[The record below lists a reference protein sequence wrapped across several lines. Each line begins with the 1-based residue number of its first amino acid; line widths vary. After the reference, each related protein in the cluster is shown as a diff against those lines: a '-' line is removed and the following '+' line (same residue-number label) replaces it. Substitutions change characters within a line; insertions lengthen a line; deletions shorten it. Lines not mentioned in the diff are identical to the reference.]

1 MAVYKRDMV
10 DINLETGNIHRSFLK
25 HSIGFKD
32 AAADHFG
39 IRVYRNGEPVD
50 LTGVSV
56 QGIFMPP
63 QGDPIA
69 ITSGNIVSE
78 NEAEVVLPQACYNY
92 DGQFTLAIKLV
103 DSTNSV
109 TGTIRIV
116 DGMVD
121 NTHASGTV
129 APTDAVP
136 TYQEILSTYDDML
149 AATTAANTAATNCA
163 SIVAAAYSTSATYAV
178 GDYCTKDGKLYRC
191 TTAITTAE
199 SWTAGHWTETKVGP
213 EVSDLKSALNVT
225 DDAIEDIGIF
235 VQSENIYSGVFT
247 DGKQLNA
254 NGGLVDVT
262 SYGTT
267 DYIPVIG
274 GKTVYLGYVNSEQ
287 YQSLG
292 AGVAARYATYDKYF
306 EPITVNTNAWVSSIP
321 IDDNAAYLRFTAST
335 QRLSGRYE
343 VAYDALPA
351 TFSAYVK
358 EYWKP
363 KNEAQV
369 VQNTS
374 DIIANKTDA
383 DNKFEAI
390 DEKMATEAGYDVAV
404 GDMFETATTND
415 VDTGYIKSVRC
426 DKHQRRDY
434 LNRNVVAVNH
444 DDLQP
449 SDYLATRKIYN
460 KFGFKAN
467 FNFILLPF
475 TSKAQQESMI
485 ENVKALVADG
495 HDLGL
500 HAIMGASFWW
510 MNKMFD
516 MHPNFAVSFMP
527 TLDEIKTVVAD
538 GKNVFGYT
546 VGATTKF
553 DKVGYANPPSSVTSV
568 NVVDA
573 TNTDYIYLC
582 ANYCLYTMYTGTI
595 TGLDL
600 DGNTQNWTGL
610 KWLEY
615 WYNELIDNTL
625 GYSNN
630 TTAHAQNYYAD
641 YAVPSGTTQSAAAYD
656 AYYPDTTHLLNGKM
670 VRFDDT
676 TNPHYSDSDYQKVGY
691 FTKGLFKGAF
701 SCCNYEVV
709 DRCIDIAK
717 AFCKHYFGID
727 KFTNFG
733 RHGVRYCAATWKDS
747 NYVPYDNR
755 GKTVLAGEVGK
766 FYHSRSGKF
775 MTEHDILL
783 DKGIM
788 MTNHYHPLEPIFES
802 EIGLY
807 YGQHGIRYPFFNH
820 IYKDSGDIDYLAFF
834 GTSSAGVSET
844 MDYSTFISYMGGR
857 DNWLKFAY
865 ENAKQTFTKPD
876 GTGSMYMFDRLKN
889 VINHIRAT
897 RGTGKI
903 PVLSLDTIKLNAATM
918 AAVELLCQYCYANG
932 IEIVPMEKARVL
944 AESFDREP
952 LDNYFP
958 NPGFNQSVLRFFG
971 GESTSADAYMPDGW
985 FASYQ
990 VGSVSYAV
998 GTDTVNGNT
1007 ERTFTVS
1014 TANNTSSLYLQSRA
1028 YGLPAGTYSFS
1039 IWAKQTSSTTSKGKF
1054 NIYKKKNSDYLERY
1068 YGDGSPKFSADA
1080 DFSLTT
1086 EWAEYTATIVIP
1098 EQYQNMPDSSV
1109 ASQYSKGYEDNV
1121 SNITFEI
1128 QIGTVTGGNSVSIAL
1143 PKLERS

>member
-1 MAVYKRDMV
+1 MSKTT
-10 DINLETGNIHRSFLK
+10 NLDLELTGTSSEDTSQSFLTWRQK
-25 HSIGFKD
+25 INGESSDSNMNKID
-32 AAADHFG
+32 AA
-39 IRVYRNGEPVD
+39 VGE
-50 LTGVSV
+50 
-56 QGIFMPP
+56 
-63 QGDPIA
+63 
-69 ITSGNIVSE
+69 
-78 NEAEVVLPQACYNY
+78 
-92 DGQFTLAIKLV
+92 
-103 DSTNSV
+103 
-109 TGTIRIV
+109 
-116 DGMVD
+116 
-121 NTHASGTV
+121 
-129 APTDAVP
+129 
-136 TYQEILSTYDDML
+136 
-149 AATTAANTAATNCA
+149 
-163 SIVAAAYSTSATYAV
+163 
-178 GDYCTKDGKLYRC
+178 
-191 TTAITTAE
+191 
-199 SWTAGHWTETKVGP
+199 
-213 EVSDLKSALNVT
+213 LKSAFEFTTNRE
-225 DDAIEDIGIF
+225 DDAIEDLGIYI
-235 VQSENIYSGVFT
+235 QAENIFSGAY
-247 DGKQLNA
+247 DNNKALDA
-254 NGGLVDVT
+254 NGNLIDF
-262 SYGTT
+262 SDYGTT
-267 DYIPVIG
+267 KFIPVVG
-274 GKTVYLGYVNSEQ
+274 GKTVYLGYENSAQ
-287 YQSLG
+287 YHSTQ
-292 AGVAARYATYDKYF
+292 AGIAARYAVYDKF
-306 EPITVNTNAWVSSIP
+306 LNCLDANTNAWVSSIA
-321 IDDNAAYLRFTAST
+321 IRSDAAYLRFTAST
-335 QRLSGRYE
+335 TRLSGNYI

-351 TFSAYVK
+351 LYSEYSAP
-358 EYWKP
+358 YWKP

-374 DIIANKTDA
+374 DITANKTDA

-516 MHPNFAVSFMP
+516 AHPNFTTSFMP
-527 TLDEIKTVVAD
+527 TLDELKTVD
-538 GKNVFGYT
+538 DNNKNVFGYT
-546 VGATTKF
+546 VNANTVF
-553 DKVGYANPPSSVTSV
+553 SNIGYANPPSDEASVKV
-568 NVVDA
+568 LNA
-573 TNTDYIYLC
+573 TATDLIYL
-582 ANYCLYTMYTGTI
+582 NVHYCLYTMYMSTVA
-595 TGLDL
+595 GLDL
-600 DGNTQNWTGL
+600 NGDSQNWTGL

-630 TTAHAQNYYAD
+630 TTALAQNYYAD
-641 YAVPSGTTQSAAAYD
+641 YAVPSGTTQSAEAYN

-701 SCCNYEVV
+701 SCCNYEVI

-733 RHGVRYCAATWKDS
+733 RHGVRYCAARWKDS

-755 GKTVLAGEVGK
+755 GKTVLTGEVGK

-834 GTSSAGVSET
+834 GTSSDGVSET

-1028 YGLPAGTYSFS
+1028 YGIPAGTYSFS
-1039 IWAKQTSSTTSKGKF
+1039 VWAKQTSSNANKGQF

-1068 YGDGSPKFSADA
+1068 YGDGDVKFPKEQGFN
-1080 DFSLTT
+1080 LTT
-1086 EWAEYTATIVIP
+1086 EWAEYTATVVIP
-1098 EQYQNMPDSSV
+1098 EQHRNMPDDSV

-1128 QIGTVTGGNSVSIAL
+1128 QVGTATGGNSVSIAL